1 MRHAGLGTAAGSGSH
16 LPGRAPRAVAHPAA
30 TRAPGHPPVLP
41 TPRTAAARPRPA
53 PVEPPADPA
62 VPRPSTR
69 LVGIDVAR
77 AAAVIGMLLVNSGPK
92 ELEGPATTAWALAHG
107 RASLL
112 FVLLAGV
119 GMTFLTRRRRG
130 RALAGLLLWR
140 AALLLVLGVL
150 LGMLDHRAQ
159 VILPTYAVL
168 FVVALGLVHLRS
180 RWLAL
185 LSASLALLGPLAIL
199 VVLQATGREYVR
211 DDAAAAPDLLETLDR
226 LVLTGPYPLVTWA
239 APFVL
244 GLALGRLDL
253 GATRVQRALVLGG
266 AGGALAS
273 IGLSELLVAGVGM
286 PTSPAGF
293 DHLVVM
299 TAHSQMP
306 LWLVGGTAAGVAVL
320 GLCLLAARRPASWLW
335 PLVAT
340 GQVALTLYAAH
351 LVVLHLVP
359 ERPHLDAFGFEVP
372 LAVVMTSGAVLLA
385 VLWARLRQ
393 DAGPGPVGP
402 LERLMRPPWEHRP
415 A

>member
-1 MRHAGLGTAAGSGSH
+1 MR
-16 LPGRAPRAVAHPAA
+16 PQ
-30 TRAPGHPPVLP
+30 
-41 TPRTAAARPRPA
+41 TP
-53 PVEPPADPA
+53 PVEPAVGID
-62 VPRPSTR
+62 VPRQPAR

-77 AAAVIGMLLVNSGPK
+77 AVAVVGMLLVNSGPK
-92 ELEGPATTAWALAHG
+92 DLEGAATTAWTLAHG

-130 RALAGLLLWR
+130 RDLVGVLLWR
-140 AALLLVLGVL
+140 AALLLALGVL

-168 FVVALGLVHLRS
+168 FLLALGLVHVRS

-185 LSASLALLGPLAIL
+185 LSASLALLGPLAVL
-199 VVLQATGREYVR
+199 LVLQATGREYVR
-211 DDAAAAPDLLETLDR
+211 DDAGAAPDLLDTLDR
-226 LVLTGPYPLVTWA
+226 LVLTGPYPLVTWT

-253 GATRVQRALVLGG
+253 GATRVQRALVLAGT
-266 AGGALAS
+266 GGALAS
-273 IGLSELLVAGVGM
+273 IGLSVLLVAELGL

-293 DHLVVM
+293 DHLVLM

-306 LWLVGGTAAGVAVL
+306 LWLVGGTAAAVAVL
-320 GLCLLAARRPASWLW
+320 GLCLLAAGARASWLW

-340 GQVALTLYAAH
+340 GRLALTLYATH

-359 ERPHLDAFGFEVP
+359 ERPHLHTFGLEVP
-372 LAVVMTSGAVLLA
+372 LAVMMTSGAVLLA
-385 VLWARLRQ
+385 VLWTGLRR

-402 LERLMRPPWEHRP
+402 LERLMRPPWEQRQTVST
-415 A
+415 